1 MSRQGFG
8 GDDDDN
14 KSDIERLLDGFSSAK
29 QWYEENSDLF
39 DRFMEGGSSVDLSG
53 SEPISEAH
61 VDEEKVLIVA
71 DVSGVNATNLSLSFY
86 EGRVKG
92 KLGSREFDVNVPN
105 DVDEDSIEA
114 DMKNGVLRVE
124 LDRVGDSGDD
134 LTVESV
140 DHTDEAIGEEDDE
153 ETGKWEDEDEDAGLE
168 ELFDKEEYKDGDDE
182 GGDN

>member
-14 KSDIERLLDGFSSAK
+14 RSDIERLLDGFSSAK

-39 DRFMEGGSSVDLSG
+39 ERFMEGGSSVDLSG

-61 VDEEKVLIVA
+61 VDEERVLIVA

-92 KLGSREFDVNVPN
+92 ELGSREFDVNVPN

-124 LDRVGDSGDD
+124 LDRVEDSDDD
-134 LTVESV
+134 LTIESV
-140 DHTDEAIGEEDDE
+140 DHTDDTISEEGEDD
-153 ETGKWEDEDEDAGLE
+153 TAKWGDEGEDNDLE
-168 ELFDKEEYKDGDDE
+168 ELFDRDEYKDEDDE